1 MLLCCNDIISPEMEP
16 IHMFAKLKYIV
27 LAVLAASVVALTPS
41 TSRALPALQLDIE
54 GGSYDYSTK
63 TIVANDDVFTLY
75 AYLNPSRYND
85 ISDSFYL
92 SIAVLPSLEYS
103 DEGASLGSFTING
116 TTINVTSDMTYGTPP
131 IDETYL
137 NLAET
142 NDWDTGDLEQHEVFP
157 TYFYEYGFYFNEDEM
172 TQVYDTMYR
181 AMDGFKTY
189 LDGEMYYA
197 AFSIDTRLLD
207 PEYVIHFDFYNSK
220 VKKTGDDVDITMFAK
235 FSHDAESRRVPE
247 PGTLILLGSGLVG
260 AYLHGRLRRKKS

>member
-1 MLLCCNDIISPEMEP
+1 MLS
-16 IHMFAKLKYIV
+16 KLKYV
-27 LAVLAASVVALTPS
+27 LSTAVAASFLGLAPS
-41 TSRALPALQLDIE
+41 ISHALPALQLDIE

-75 AYLNPSRYND
+75 AFLNPSRYND
-85 ISDSFYL
+85 ISDLFYL

-116 TTINVTSDMTYGTPP
+116 APINVTSDMSYGTPP
-131 IDETYL
+131 VDETYL
-137 NLAET
+137 KLAET
-142 NDWDTGDLEQHEVFP
+142 NDWDIGDLEQHEVFP
-157 TYFYEYGFYFNEDEM
+157 TYFYEYGFYFNENDM

-181 AMDGFKTY
+181 AMNGFKTY
-189 LDGEMYYA
+189 QDGQMYYA

-235 FSHDAESRRVPE
+235 FSYDAESRKVPE

-260 AYLHGRLRRKKS
+260 AYLHGRLRRRKS